1 MPLPNPHPGLV
12 ISYSYLWRHEAKAGR
27 AEGAKDRPS
36 VIILAVHEADGTK
49 MVTVAP
55 ITHRQPDDDTYSIE
69 LPAKVKEHLGM
80 DERESWVVVDE
91 TNQFRWPGYDLRPL
105 PGRPG
110 TFAYG
115 VLPQKLFARITQRV
129 AELWDKGRDPVQR

>member
-1 MPLPNPHPGLV
+1 M
-12 ISYSYLWRHEAKAGR
+12 
-27 AEGAKDRPS
+27 
-36 VIILAVHEADGTK
+36 
-49 MVTVAP
+49 TVAP
-55 ITHRQPDDDTYSIE
+55 IIHRQPDNDTHAIE
-69 LPAKVKEHLGM
+69 LPAKVKKHLGM

-115 VLPQKLFARITQRV
+115 VLPQKMFARITQRV
-129 AELWDKGRDPVQR
+129 AELWDKGHEPVPR